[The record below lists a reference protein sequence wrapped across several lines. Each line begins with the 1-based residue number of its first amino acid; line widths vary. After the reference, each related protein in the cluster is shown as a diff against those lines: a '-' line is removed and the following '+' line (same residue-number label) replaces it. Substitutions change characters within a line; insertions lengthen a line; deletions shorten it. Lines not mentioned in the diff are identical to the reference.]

1 MSYLYFFGICIR
13 AFITSQKK
21 KKKKKRENTERSTVN
36 ATYAQT
42 HLVNFQFTDYG
53 TADHGSDNYLHTK
66 FPFTDCRL
74 PTAVAVDLN
83 VNLWPGTLKLLLKL
97 R

>member
-1 MSYLYFFGICIR
+1 M
-13 AFITSQKK
+13 KK
-21 KKKKKRENTERSTVN
+21 KKKKNRKNTVRSTVN

-42 HLVNFQFTDYG
+42 HLVNFQFTGYG
-53 TADHGSDNYLHTK
+53 TADHGSNNYLRTK
-66 FPFTDCRL
+66 FLFTDCRL

-83 VNLWPGTLKLLLKL
+83 VNLWPGILKLLLKL